1 MSVEQQVRDLLGPA
15 DPARSA
21 VVAAPVRPA
30 RSYLAEAPDR
40 SWRPSRRLV
49 LTAGVLTVASGVA
62 LAARPRSPGLSTQ
75 DGTVIVPISYEL
87 TDAPPAAD
95 RLRALADRLTDAAY
109 EHQTGRYAYHD
120 VRIWGDPVLTAPDGR
135 HHVAYAERVR
145 SWEAA
150 DGSGRQIT
158 SDIVAEFPDAESRA
172 YWAHRLPGPPF
183 REGDIPLPA
192 TGQVPLPSRRSDLTA
207 FLAVD
212 QGPSAIVK
220 QLSTIYGRYA
230 VPKATRAEILRIV
243 ADAGGFAWRGTVTD
257 RGGRTGVAITADD
270 RAHDQQHLVVLD
282 PSTGQMLALEMNTA
296 LPPVRVSAYQLIL
309 DTRRTATTD

>member
-21 VVAAPVRPA
+21 AVAAPVRPA
-30 RSYLAEAPDR
+30 RSYMTEIADR

-49 LTAGVLTVASGVA
+49 LAAGVLTVASGAV
-62 LAARPRSPGLSTQ
+62 LAVRRRSPESSTQ
-75 DGTVIVPISYEL
+75 DGAVLVPIAYQQ

-95 RLRALADRLTDAAY
+95 RLRELADRLTDAAY

-145 SWEAA
+145 SWETT

-158 SDIVAEFPDAESRA
+158 SDIVAEYPDAASRA
-172 YWAHRLPGPPF
+172 YWAHRLPAPPF
-183 REGDIPLPA
+183 REDDFPLPS

-212 QGPSAIVK
+212 QGPGAIVK
-220 QLSTIYGRYA
+220 QLSVIYGRYA
-230 VPKATRAEILRIV
+230 VPKTIRAEILRII

-270 RAHDQQHLVVLD
+270 RVHDQQHLVVLH
-282 PSTGQMLALEMNTA
+282 PGTGQVLALEMNTA
-296 LPPVRVSAYQLIL
+296 FPPVRVGAYQLIL
-309 DTRRTATTD
+309 DTRRTETTD